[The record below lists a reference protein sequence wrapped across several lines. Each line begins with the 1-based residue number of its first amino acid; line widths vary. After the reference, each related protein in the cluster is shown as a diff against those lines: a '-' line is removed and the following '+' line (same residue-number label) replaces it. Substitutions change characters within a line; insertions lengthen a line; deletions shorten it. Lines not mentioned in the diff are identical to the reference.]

1 MIALCGILLYRC
13 FVLQII
19 NGQDYLDNFML
30 EQEKVRDIMPTR
42 GNIYDCNGNLL
53 AYNELAYSINIED
66 TFETSSTKD
75 KKLNELVFTLIKL
88 IEKNGDTID
97 SDFKIGLNDDGEFE
111 YTVTG
116 TALNRFLAD
125 VYDHT
130 DPKDL
135 TEDEKISTPVQVMI
149 YLSRKSGKGFHF
161 AVGDY
166 LNPEDTKSEFIEGKG
181 YTNKEWLEIVEIRY
195 AMSLT
200 SFRKYRNNDINRC

>member
-1 MIALCGILLYRC
+1 MFDGLRERIINIFTSRVTIIYIIMIALCGILLYRC

-97 SDFKIGLNDDGEFE
+97 SDFKIG
-111 YTVTG
+111 V
-116 TALNRFLAD
+116 
-125 VYDHT
+125 
-130 DPKDL
+130 
-135 TEDEKISTPVQVMI
+135 
-149 YLSRKSGKGFHF
+149 
-161 AVGDY
+161 
-166 LNPEDTKSEFIEGKG
+166 
-181 YTNKEWLEIVEIRY
+181 
-195 AMSLT
+195 
-200 SFRKYRNNDINRC
+200 